1 MYSYFV
7 IILFLGYGFNSPAF
21 SGVYAAKLRFYF
33 KYWGIFY
40 ENLQKKPVIPYIYQ
54 VTTRCKC

>member
-1 MYSYFV
+1 MMLAS
-7 IILFLGYGFNSPAF
+7 IAERQQLR
-21 SGVYAAKLRFYF
+21 GVYAAKLRFYF

-54 VTTRCKC
+54 VTTRCKRPEMTE